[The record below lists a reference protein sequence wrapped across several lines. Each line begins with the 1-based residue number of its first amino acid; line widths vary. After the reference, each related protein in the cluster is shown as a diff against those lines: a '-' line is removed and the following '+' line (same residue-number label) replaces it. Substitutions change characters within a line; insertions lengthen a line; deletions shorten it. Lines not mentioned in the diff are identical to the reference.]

1 MSKHTPTD
9 LTQDAIL
16 TAMDEYDRLGAD
28 IFLAKYGFATPKQYW
43 VCRPNSEQV
52 YPAKAIIG
60 AAFGYLPG
68 GTAWPHVAFTGG
80 IHGANGWLERLGFT
94 ISEGGK
100 PAEGDTQANLIRA
113 HVLSHYIQPARERG
127 QPTVSV
133 KVGDVVTSLGIQGN
147 HANVFQAL
155 RGDLFQAM
163 ARVPAPEIN
172 GTGTTS
178 TVLNYRIDG
187 GTVLDPAA
195 LAALKQKFLIQHA
208 DFRSFGDCPSFAKAE
223 GDYKRALVARA
234 EVIMVE
240 RKSDNDAA
248 LGAAVWNLLTGRDG
262 LESNLIDWRAAAV
275 VDDARKAHP
284 ELIDSAIGCLLR
296 APDDA
301 VAITEFVS
309 ATWDAFAE
317 NRPSR
322 PYAESR
328 MTPSMLRALV
338 RPEAVLPIRSEP
350 TRRALKLLTGGP
362 GFADAR
368 FSTDEFVRVQSMAM
382 ELRRIMTEQWGWAP
396 RDMWDVQGFLWET
409 CRTADLPDTDI
420 PIAAEEKILMASP
433 TNLILYGPPG
443 TGKTYATAREAVL
456 LCDGSAP
463 SDRAELMDRYSALRE
478 AGRIGFVTFHQSYDY
493 ESFVEGLRPKAI
505 EGGTGFTLEPTP
517 GIFREIAQLALE
529 AGRPAID
536 DVADTSA
543 TRHGLEIGKR
553 QVFKMSLGES
563 GTEEHIYEDA
573 LDTGTVSLGWGGGI
587 DWTPFDSYE
596 AIHARWNEDHPGT
609 NGNDGNI
616 TQIYRFRVSMQR
628 GDLVL
633 VSAGNSAFRAI
644 AEVTGDYTFDPQS
657 EHPNRRAV
665 RWLRVFDEPI
675 AVDTVYNRKF
685 SMRSCYRLRD
695 EHLKR
700 EALQTLLAGVID
712 TAEPATGWT
721 DERVAILRQMWEDG
735 ASANQI
741 ASRLGGVSRNAVIGK
756 AHRIGLKIRPAAERP
771 QTPATST
778 EASLSNSEVTAGPLQ
793 FVLVIDEINRG
804 NISKIFGELITLIE
818 PDKRLGMKPNELT
831 VRLPYSGKE
840 FGVPANLHII
850 GTMNTAD
857 RSIALLDT
865 ALRRRFTFR
874 EMAPDPD
881 LLEPIAG
888 INLAAVLKTINE
900 RVEYL
905 LDREHRIG
913 HAFFMGCKDK
923 ADIDAV
929 MRDKVIPL
937 LQEYFFEDFARVN
950 AILGDSFIA
959 SVELKAPPGFEGHAE
974 VRKSWS
980 VRTEFAE
987 SAYHALAGKALAGVT
1002 NEANTNT

>member
-1 MSKHTPTD
+1 MPDANTD
-9 LTQDAIL
+9 KLVHQTGFRQWLDQRKWQGEPLTAKAKENRIRRSGRAERGLSGLGFDQTTLAAVHASGQWDALLNRL
-16 TAMDEYDRLGAD
+16 TELKNNPLSDMEAVRAVVPQAQEPSGQLSNMIAAVKQYGYYLDKRDPNYGAESDLADKAWPELTREAVIAAMDECDALGEAA
-28 IFLAKYGFATPKQYW
+28 FLQKYGFAAATDFDVLHPDKPQKYA
-43 VCRPNSEQV
+43 P
-52 YPAKAIIG
+52 KAIF
-60 AAFGYLPG
+60 AAAIK
-68 GTAWPHVAFTGG
+68 TVADEELSPREFTT
-80 IHGANGWLERLGFT
+80 HQANAEFEKLGFE
-94 ISEGGK
+94 IVRRGSEAGQQQI
-100 PAEGDTQANLIRA
+100 PSQDVILD
-113 HVLSHYIQPARERG
+113 HFRG
-127 QPTVSV
+127 
-133 KVGDVVTSLGIQGN
+133 N
-147 HANVFQAL
+147 AYFQQHEPDWNDEQRTAFC
-155 RGDLFQAM
+155 DFAM
-163 ARVPAPEIN
+163 AVHHA
-172 GTGTTS
+172 G
-178 TVLNYRIDG
+178 IDWYD
-187 GTVLDPAA
+187 TKIP
-195 LAALKQKFLIQHA
+195 QI
-208 DFRSFGDCPSFAKAE
+208 RFG
-223 GDYKRALVARA
+223 
-234 EVIMVE
+234 
-240 RKSDNDAA
+240 RKNQNDA
-248 LGAAVWNLLTGRDG
+248 
-262 LESNLIDWRAAAV
+262 
-275 VDDARKAHP
+275 
-284 ELIDSAIGCLLR
+284 
-296 APDDA
+296 
-301 VAITEFVS
+301 
-309 ATWDAFAE
+309 DAFAVLGSIHISK
-317 NRPSR
+317 NRLQVLLPRDFGHSNNR
-322 PYAESR
+322 KYFNFSNEDGAALYAEFDEAKGR
-328 MTPSMLRALV
+328 FMAKIRPVERAGLWPDDYA
-338 RPEAVLPIRSEP
+338 RPDPISQ
-350 TRRALKLLTGGP
+350 
-362 GFADAR
+362 D
-368 FSTDEFVRVQSMAM
+368 
-382 ELRRIMTEQWGWAP
+382 
-396 RDMWDVQGFLWET
+396 
-409 CRTADLPDTDI
+409 DI
-420 PIAAEEKILMASP
+420 SLNVSPMPNP

-443 TGKTYATAREAVL
+443 TGKTFTTAYEAVL

-463 SDRAELMDRYSALRE
+463 SERTALMERYNALRE

-493 ESFVEGLRPKAI
+493 ESFVEGLRPQAI

-529 AGRPAID
+529 AGRPAVDEIS
-536 DVADTSA
+536 DTGAS
-543 TRHGLEIGKR
+543 RQGLVIGKR

-573 LDTGTVSLGWGGGI
+573 LDTESISLGWGGGI

-616 TQIYRFRVSMQR
+616 TQIYRFRVSMQK

-633 VSAGNSAFRAI
+633 VSSGNSAFRAI

-700 EALQTLLAGVID
+700 EALQTLLAGVVD

-721 DERVAILRQMWEDG
+721 EERLTTLRKMWEEG
-735 ASANQI
+735 ATASQI
-741 ASRLGGVSRNAVIGK
+741 ATRLGGISRNVVIGK
-756 AHRIGLKIRPAAERP
+756 AHRLGLKARPAAQRP
-771 QTPATST
+771 QAAVTTGEPPLSTDASTP
-778 EASLSNSEVTAGPLQ
+778 GPLQ

-818 PDKRLGMKPNELT
+818 HDKRLGMKPNELT

-874 EMAPDPD
+874 EMAPRHE
-881 LLEPIAG
+881 LLEPVAG
-888 INLAAVLKTINE
+888 IDLAGVLKTINE

-923 ADIDAV
+923 TDVDGV

-950 AILGDSFIA
+950 AILGDGFIVG
-959 SVELKAPPGFEGHAE
+959 VELKAPPGFEAHGKAP
-974 VRKSWS
+974 KNWS
-980 VRTEFAE
+980 VRTEFDV
-987 SAYHALAGKALAGVT
+987 SAYHALSGKAFEGV
-1002 NEANTNT
+1002 ANAANANI

>member
-1 MSKHTPTD
+1 MPESNTDKLVHQTRFREWLDKRKWHGEPLTEKAKQNRVRRSGRGERGLAGLGFQQVTLAAVHAAGQWDQLLDRLTELKNNPLSEMEAVRAVVPQAQDPSGQLGNMIAAVKQYGYFLDNRDPNYGTDSDLADKSWPD
-9 LTQDAIL
+9 LTREAVIA
-16 TAMDEYDRLGAD
+16 AMDECDALGEAA
-28 IFLAKYGFATPKQYW
+28 FLQKYGFAAATDFDVLHPDKPHKYTPKAIFAAAIKVVADEDFSPREFTTHQA
-43 VCRPNSEQV
+43 NSEFE
-52 YPAKAIIG
+52 K
-60 AAFGYLPG
+60 
-68 GTAWPHVAFTGG
+68 
-80 IHGANGWLERLGFT
+80 LGFEVVRR
-94 ISEGGK
+94 SDQAD
-100 PAEGDTQANLIRA
+100 PRQPPSQGDILD
-113 HVLSHYIQPARERG
+113 HFRG
-127 QPTVSV
+127 NAYFKQYEPDWSDEQRT
-133 KVGDVVTSLGIQGN
+133 
-147 HANVFQAL
+147 AFCE
-155 RGDLFQAM
+155 FAM
-163 ARVPAPEIN
+163 AV
-172 GTGTTS
+172 
-178 TVLNYRIDG
+178 
-187 GTVLDPAA
+187 
-195 LAALKQKFLIQHA
+195 H
-208 DFRSFGDCPSFAKAE
+208 
-223 GDYKRALVARA
+223 
-234 EVIMVE
+234 
-240 RKSDNDAA
+240 DA
-248 LGAAVWNLLTGRDG
+248 G
-262 LESNLIDWRAAAV
+262 IDWYDTKIPQIRFG
-275 VDDARKAHP
+275 RKNQSDP
-284 ELIDSAIGCLLR
+284 
-296 APDDA
+296 
-301 VAITEFVS
+301 
-309 ATWDAFAE
+309 DAFAVFGSMHISRNRLQVLLPRDFGHSSDRKYYNFTAEDSE
-317 NRPSR
+317 NL
-322 PYAESR
+322 YAEFHEAKDR
-328 MTPSMLRALV
+328 FTAKLRPVERAGLWPDDYA
-338 RPEAVLPIRSEP
+338 RPDPVSQE
-350 TRRALKLLTGGP
+350 
-362 GFADAR
+362 
-368 FSTDEFVRVQSMAM
+368 
-382 ELRRIMTEQWGWAP
+382 
-396 RDMWDVQGFLWET
+396 
-409 CRTADLPDTDI
+409 DI
-420 PIAAEEKILMASP
+420 SVSVHPMPNP

-463 SDRAELMDRYSALRE
+463 SDRAELMDRYNALRE

-493 ESFVEGLRPKAI
+493 ESFVEGLRPQAI
-505 EGGTGFTLEPTP
+505 EGGAGFTLEPTP

-529 AGRPAID
+529 AGRPAVD
-536 DVADTSA
+536 DDADTST
-543 TRHGLEIGKR
+543 TRPGLEIGKR

-573 LDTGTVSLGWGGGI
+573 LDTGTISLGWGGGI

-616 TQIYRFRVSMQR
+616 TQIYRFRVSMQK

-700 EALQTLLAGVID
+700 EALQTLLAGVVD

-721 DERVAILRQMWEDG
+721 DERLAILRQMWEDG
-735 ASANQI
+735 ARASQI
-741 ASRLGGVSRNAVIGK
+741 ASHLGGVSRNAVISK
-756 AHRIGLKIRPAAERP
+756 AHRIGLKLRPAAERLQATVTTGEP
-771 QTPATST
+771 PLSTNTST
-778 EASLSNSEVTAGPLQ
+778 AGALQ

-818 PDKRLGMKPNELT
+818 PDKRLGMRPNELT

-874 EMAPDPD
+874 EMAPRPN
-881 LLEPIAG
+881 LLEPIDGIDLAG
-888 INLAAVLKTINE
+888 VLQTINE

-923 ADIDAV
+923 TDIDGV

-950 AILGDSFIA
+950 AILGDGFIA
-959 SVELKAPPGFEGHAE
+959 GIELKAPPGFEGHGE

-980 VRTEFAE
+980 VRTEFDV
-987 SAYHALAGKALAGVT
+987 SAYNYLSGRAPAGLTYDV
-1002 NEANTNT
+1002 NTST